1 MIIIFTWLGSSGKKT
16 WYNFLYYDSKPGGSM
31 YGIFPYIWL
40 IFVVNVDK
48 NIPYTSIYMDPR
60 GFTKRLNL
68 RCFFH
73 NFFEVPRYHGK
84 PIPGLHK
91 AVQRNRQKNTRN
103 VLDKDVERHCCRGD
117 HLSVTQIGKIGTFH
131 LESAKILV
139 YFGSNGAYLWDWVKR
154 KPMQKNSMGIDGTH
168 TQKLG

>member
-1 MIIIFTWLGSSGKKT
+1 MQEKI
-16 WYNFLYYDSKPGGSM
+16 YQ
-31 YGIFPYIWL
+31 
-40 IFVVNVDK
+40 
-48 NIPYTSIYMDPR
+48 YTSIYMDPR
-60 GFTKRLNL
+60 GFPPNGWTNL

-73 NFFEVPRYHGK
+73 NFFKVPRYHGK

-131 LESAKILV
+131 LESPAKILIC
-139 YFGSNGAYLWDWVKR
+139 FWSNGACLWGDWAKR
-154 KPMQKNSMGIDGTH
+154 KPMQKNSMGNDGTH
-168 TQKLG
+168 TKARSLKESWVLLNWKHIYTIY